1 MMIFEF
7 QFVRGGANPPLGPRG
22 GPCCSFQWLAG
33 LALIGIRATHSNHHR
48 TATYVKMVKSNRN
61 GQAATLSPEQLD
73 AIAEQLP
80 AAPRGVFSICRFTA
94 ARVSEALNLRWENIL
109 PSEVVIPKTITK
121 KKMKT
126 RAIPMNPR
134 LWEELTNWKQRWRET
149 QNRDPDKGDYVFPNG
164 RDPAKHMTRQAVD
177 KALRGVCSE
186 LDVLGVSTHSLRRS
200 ALTAASDKG
209 VPLRVLQ
216 SISGHSS
223 LEMLQRYLDVKD
235 EAKRAAAM
243 AFG

>member
-1 MMIFEF
+1 
-7 QFVRGGANPPLGPRG
+7 
-22 GPCCSFQWLAG
+22 
-33 LALIGIRATHSNHHR
+33 
-48 TATYVKMVKSNRN
+48 MVKSNRN

-73 AIAEQLP
+73 AIAEGLP
-80 AAPRGVFSICRFTA
+80 SAARAVFSVCRFTA
-94 ARVSEALNLRWENIL
+94 ARVSEALNLRWENIMQ
-109 PSEVVIPKTITK
+109 SEVVIPKTITK

-134 LWEELTNWKQRWRET
+134 LWEELSNWKQRCREA
-149 QNRDPDKGDYVFPNG
+149 QQREPDKGDYVFPNAK
-164 RDPAKHMTRQAVD
+164 DPAKHMTRQAVD
-177 KALRGVCSE
+177 KALREACSE
-186 LDVLGVSTHSLRRS
+186 LELVGASTHSLRRS

-209 VPLRVLQ
+209 IPLRVLQ

>member
-1 MMIFEF
+1 
-7 QFVRGGANPPLGPRG
+7 
-22 GPCCSFQWLAG
+22 
-33 LALIGIRATHSNHHR
+33 
-48 TATYVKMVKSNRN
+48 MVKSNRN
-61 GQAATLSPEQLD
+61 GQAATLTTEQLD
-73 AIAEQLP
+73 AIAEDLP
-80 AAPRGVFSICRFTA
+80 PAGRAVFSVCRFTA
-94 ARVSEALNLRWENIL
+94 ARVSEALNLRWENVM

-126 RAIPMNPR
+126 RAIPMNPH
-134 LWEELTNWKQRWRET
+134 LWEELTKWKQIWREI
-149 QNRDPDKGDYVFPNG
+149 QSREPEKGDYLFPN
-164 RDPAKHMTRQAVD
+164 AKDSARHMTRQAVD
-177 KALRGVCSE
+177 KALRGVCAD
-186 LDVLGVSTHSLRRS
+186 LDVAGASTHSLRRS

>member
-1 MMIFEF
+1 
-7 QFVRGGANPPLGPRG
+7 
-22 GPCCSFQWLAG
+22 
-33 LALIGIRATHSNHHR
+33 
-48 TATYVKMVKSNRN
+48 MVKSNRN
-61 GQAATLSPEQLD
+61 GQAATLSTEQLD
-73 AIAEQLP
+73 ALANELSP
-80 AAPRGVFSICRFTA
+80 SPRAVFSLCRYTA
-94 ARVSEALNLRWENIL
+94 ARVNEALSLKWENL
-109 PSEVVIPKTITK
+109 TQAEVVIPKKVTN

-126 RAIPMNPR
+126 RSIPMNPK
-134 LWEELTNWKQRWRET
+134 LWQEITDWREAW
-149 QNRDPDKGDYVFPNG
+149 REARGREPEKSDFVFPNA

-177 KALRGVCSE
+177 RALRTACAE
-186 LDVLGVSTHSLRRS
+186 LEVIGASTHSLRRS

-235 EAKRAAAM
+235 QAKRAAAL

>member
-1 MMIFEF
+1 
-7 QFVRGGANPPLGPRG
+7 
-22 GPCCSFQWLAG
+22 
-33 LALIGIRATHSNHHR
+33 
-48 TATYVKMVKSNRN
+48 MVKSNRN

-73 AIAEQLP
+73 SIAEELP
-80 AAPRGVFSICRFTA
+80 PAGRAVFSVCRFTA
-94 ARVSEALNLRWENIL
+94 ARVSEALNLRWENIIK
-109 PSEVVIPKTITK
+109 SEVVIPKTITK

-134 LWEELTNWKQRWRET
+134 LWEELTSWKQIWRDT
-149 QNRDPDKGDYVFPNG
+149 RQRDPDKGDCVFPNAK
-164 RDPAKHMTRQAVD
+164 DMTKHMTRQAVD
-177 KALRGVCSE
+177 KALREACTE
-186 LDVLGVSTHSLRRS
+186 LDVAGASTHSLRRS

>member
-1 MMIFEF
+1 
-7 QFVRGGANPPLGPRG
+7 
-22 GPCCSFQWLAG
+22 
-33 LALIGIRATHSNHHR
+33 
-48 TATYVKMVKSNRN
+48 MVKSNRN
-61 GQAATLSPEQLD
+61 GQAATLSSEQLD
-73 AIAEQLP
+73 TIAEELP
-80 AAPRGVFSICRFTA
+80 PAGRAVSSVCRFTA
-94 ARVSEALNLRWENIL
+94 ARVSEALNLRWENVMQA
-109 PSEVVIPKTITK
+109 EVVIPKTITK

-134 LWEELTNWKQRWRET
+134 LWEELTKWKQTWREA
-149 QNRDPDKGDYVFPNG
+149 QHRDPDQGNYVFPNAK
-164 RDPAKHMTRQAVD
+164 DPSRHMSRQAAD
-177 KALRGVCSE
+177 KALRGACAE
-186 LDVLGVSTHSLRRS
+186 LDIVGASTHCLRRS

>member
-1 MMIFEF
+1 M
-7 QFVRGGANPPLGPRG
+7 
-22 GPCCSFQWLAG
+22 
-33 LALIGIRATHSNHHR
+33 
-48 TATYVKMVKSNRN
+48 KSNRN
-61 GQAATLSPEQLD
+61 GQSATLSTEQLD
-73 AIAEQLP
+73 ALADELGS
-80 AAPRGVFSICRFTA
+80 APRAVFSICRFTA
-94 ARVSEALNLRWENIL
+94 ARINEALSLKWENL
-109 PSEVVIPKTITK
+109 TQAEVVIPKNVTK

-126 RAIPMNPR
+126 RCIPMNPKV
-134 LWEELTNWKQRWRET
+134 WHEIAVWKEAWRDARGREPEKS
-149 QNRDPDKGDYVFPNG
+149 DFVFPNA

-177 KALRGVCSE
+177 KALRTACSE
-186 LDVLGVSTHSLRRS
+186 QDVVGASTHSLRRS

-235 EAKRAAAM
+235 EQKRAAAL

>member
-1 MMIFEF
+1 
-7 QFVRGGANPPLGPRG
+7 
-22 GPCCSFQWLAG
+22 
-33 LALIGIRATHSNHHR
+33 
-48 TATYVKMVKSNRN
+48 MVKCNRN

-73 AIAEQLP
+73 AICQELAP
-80 AAPRGVFSICRFTA
+80 APRAAYSICRFTA
-94 ARVSEALNLRWENIL
+94 ARVNEALSLRWENITET
-109 PSEVVIPKTITK
+109 EVVIPKKVTK

-134 LWEELTNWKQRWRET
+134 LWEELAEWKQTWQEVQGRE
-149 QNRDPDKGDYVFPNG
+149 PSKGDFVFPNA

-177 KALRGVCSE
+177 KALRGACSE
-186 LDVLGVSTHSLRRS
+186 LDVVGASTHSLRRS

-223 LEMLQRYLDVKD
+223 LDMLQRYLEVKD